1 MPVSDLDKVGRDV
14 GEDGAPE
21 GHEDAE
27 TTPDVLTQLQ
37 EQAGRHMFWAVTA
50 VSHLFAMLRFATP
63 CSLTATRWLYFPAY
77 STTMS
82 AALQC
87 PRCAP
92 TDWRPRDMRLASVTL
107 FTMGLLFQGPEFT
120 FELERQREFDIRVL
134 AKKVSTVQ
142 ERVRTKF
149 FGCGIHTFSN

>member
-27 TTPDVLTQLQ
+27 ATPDVLTQLQ
-37 EQAGRHMFWAVTA
+37 EQAGRHMFWAVTGLS
-50 VSHLFAMLRFATP
+50 VTCLQCCDLPP

-92 TDWRPRDMRLASVTL
+92 TDWRPRDMRLASVT
-107 FTMGLLFQGPEFT
+107 MGLLFQGPEYT
-120 FELERQREFDIRVL
+120 LELERQREFDIRVL
-134 AKKVSTVQ
+134 AKKMSTVQ